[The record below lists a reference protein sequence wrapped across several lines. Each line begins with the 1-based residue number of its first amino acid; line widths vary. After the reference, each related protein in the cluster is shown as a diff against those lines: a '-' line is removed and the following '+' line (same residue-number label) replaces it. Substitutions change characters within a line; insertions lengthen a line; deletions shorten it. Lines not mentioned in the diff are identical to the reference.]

1 MLPEKQENKQGIQ
14 SLTPSITQTE
24 YFEIC
29 RILFGVNMIRDYPLD
44 DNMIRLWATEL
55 IRLRPKLT
63 TEKLQSIIDEYLTGV
78 RIWDKNLGIANI
90 IHAIDKF
97 KERYRNLK

>member
-1 MLPEKQENKQGIQ
+1 
-14 SLTPSITQTE
+14 
-24 YFEIC
+24 
-29 RILFGVNMIRDYPLD
+29 
-44 DNMIRLWATEL
+44 
-55 IRLRPKLT
+55 LT